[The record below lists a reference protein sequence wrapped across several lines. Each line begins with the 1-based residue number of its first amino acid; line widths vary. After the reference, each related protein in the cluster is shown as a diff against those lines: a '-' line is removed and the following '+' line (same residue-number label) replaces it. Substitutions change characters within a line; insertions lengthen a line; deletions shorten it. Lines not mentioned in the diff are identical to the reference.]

1 MHHLLINNI
10 GFSTIMN
17 GIEDAQIPRFLCGAF
32 INCIVI
38 VGVNLFFLLSG
49 YFGIKFKLKKILLL
63 LGKVYVFW
71 GIGIILKIM
80 TGMSTYELI
89 VPEMKRW
96 IFCITEYWYIIVYI
110 VLTFLSPLLNCIV
123 ERISEK
129 QIVFFMFQYLAIG
142 CGIYMHI
149 ITRLL

>member
-1 MHHLLINNI
+1 M
-10 GFSTIMN
+10 
-17 GIEDAQIPRFLCGAF
+17 
-32 INCIVI
+32 
-38 VGVNLFFLLSG
+38 
-49 YFGIKFKLKKILLL
+49 
-63 LGKVYVFW
+63 GKVYVFW

-89 VPEMKRW
+89 VSEMKRW

-129 QIVFFMFQYLAIG
+129 QIVFFMFQYLVIG
-142 CGIYMHI
+142 CGICFLYQDWQG
-149 ITRLL
+149 ITNIGMNKGYSLLSAMALYLIGRWIKIYKIDKAKKVESG